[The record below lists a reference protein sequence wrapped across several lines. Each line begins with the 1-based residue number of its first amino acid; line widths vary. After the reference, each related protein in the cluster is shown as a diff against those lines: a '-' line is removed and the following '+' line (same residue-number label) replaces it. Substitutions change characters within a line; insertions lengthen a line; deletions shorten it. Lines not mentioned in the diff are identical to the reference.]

1 MTLDRLKRSPD
12 VYKQE
17 IIEVLLFH
25 EVARVQRYPVPLSLL
40 RMTVQHNRQAAATVT
55 EGVNLIVSHVLNA
68 NLRIADIA
76 GHYGDDYLVIL
87 PVTEEAGALSLGR
100 RLTKLL
106 FGTHPF
112 RSGGQIELVTFVG
125 VATFPQGAQVAA
137 IDCLDQVEAALTE
150 ARRRAPG
157 AIVTHNQLGKT
168 GPLQAPS

>member
-1 MTLDRLKRSPD
+1 MTLERLKRTPD

-40 RMTVQHNRQAAATVT
+40 RLSVQHDRQPSSSVT
-55 EGVNLIVSHVLNA
+55 EGINVMVSHVLNA

-76 GHYGDDYLVIL
+76 GHYDNDYLLIL
-87 PVTEEAGALSLGR
+87 PVTEEPGALALAR
-100 RLTKLL
+100 RITKLL

-112 RSGGQIELVTFVG
+112 RNGGQIDLVTFLG

-137 IDCLDQVEAALTE
+137 IDCLDRVEAALNE
-150 ARRRAPG
+150 ARKRAPG
-157 AIVTHNQLGKT
+157 AIVAFNQLGKT
-168 GPLQAPS
+168 GPLK